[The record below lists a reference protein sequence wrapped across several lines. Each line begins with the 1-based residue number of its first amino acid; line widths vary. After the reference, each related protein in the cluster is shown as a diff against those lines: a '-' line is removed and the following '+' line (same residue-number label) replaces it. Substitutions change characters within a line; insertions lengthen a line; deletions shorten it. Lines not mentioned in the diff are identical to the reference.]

1 MTLINTLTLINR
13 VPPPRVM
20 RTTRLPSCIKDYP
33 PGPLLIP
40 AAVRF
45 VTTRSDGEPS
55 TQALEVTTSGSAV
68 SNAVHASAT
77 PRTGS
82 RGGVLRSYLALTKPR
97 VIELLLVTTIP
108 AMLLAARGVPSP
120 WLIIATLLGGSM
132 AAGSANAL
140 NCVADADID
149 AHMKRTRA
157 RPLVTQEVPIRHA
170 LIFGIVL
177 GVAAFGWLWATTNLL
192 SALLAVTTILFYVFV
207 YTLLL
212 KRRTA
217 QNIIWGGAAGCMPVV
232 IGWSAV
238 TGTVGW
244 PALVMFGVIFF
255 WTPPHTWTLAM
266 KFREDYRRV
275 GVPMLPA
282 VAPPVSVARRIV
294 VFSWLMVAWS
304 LLLVPATS
312 WIYAA
317 VAVLAG
323 GWFVAMAHR
332 LHTAVRRG
340 EVANPMRLFHLSNTY
355 LALVFVAIAVD
366 SVLGWAPLLYQ

>member
-1 MTLINTLTLINR
+1 MA
-13 VPPPRVM
+13 
-20 RTTRLPSCIKDYP
+20 
-33 PGPLLIP
+33 PGARP
-40 AAVRF
+40 
-45 VTTRSDGEPS
+45 
-55 TQALEVTTSGSAV
+55 
-68 SNAVHASAT
+68 
-77 PRTGS
+77 
-82 RGGVLRSYLALTKPR
+82 RGGVLRGYLALTKPR

-120 WLIIATLLGGSM
+120 WLVLATLLGGIM

-149 AHMKRTRA
+149 AQMRRTRA
-157 RPLVTQEVPIRHA
+157 RPLVTHEVPVQHA
-170 LIFGIVL
+170 LVFGIAL
-177 GVAAFGWLWATTNLL
+177 GVASFGWLWATTNLL
-192 SALLAVTTILFYVFV
+192 SALLAVATILFYVFV

-255 WTPPHTWTLAM
+255 WTPPHTWALAM
-266 KFREDYRRV
+266 KFREDYQRA

-282 VAPPVSVARRIV
+282 VASEVSVARRIV

-312 WIYAA
+312 VVYAA

-323 GWFVAMAHR
+323 GWFVVMAHR
-332 LHTAVRRG
+332 LLAAVRRG
-340 EVANPMRLFHLSNTY
+340 LTVHPMRLFHLSNTY

-366 SVLGWAPLLYQ
+366 SVLGWSPLG

>member
-1 MTLINTLTLINR
+1 M
-13 VPPPRVM
+13 
-20 RTTRLPSCIKDYP
+20 SCT
-33 PGPLLIP
+33 
-40 AAVRF
+40 V
-45 VTTRSDGEPS
+45 
-55 TQALEVTTSGSAV
+55 QAP
-68 SNAVHASAT
+68 AT
-77 PRTGS
+77 PRTRH
-82 RGGVLRSYLALTKPR
+82 RGGVLRGYLALTKPR

-108 AMLLAARGVPSP
+108 AMLLAARGVPSL
-120 WLIIATLLGGSM
+120 WLIAATLAGGIM

-149 AHMKRTRA
+149 AQMKRTRA
-157 RPLVTQEVPIRHA
+157 RPLVTHEMPIRHA
-170 LIFGIVL
+170 LIFGIAL
-177 GVAAFGWLWATTNLL
+177 GVASFGWLWATTNLL
-192 SALLAVTTILFYVFV
+192 SALLAVATILFYVFV

-244 PALVMFGVIFF
+244 PALVMFGVIYF
-255 WTPPHTWTLAM
+255 WTPPHTWALAM
-266 KFREDYRRV
+266 KFREDYQRV

-282 VAPPVSVARRIV
+282 VASPVSVSRRIV
-294 VFSWLMVAWS
+294 VFSWLMVGWS
-304 LLLVPATS
+304 LLLVPVTS
-312 WIYAA
+312 WVYAV

-332 LHTAVRRG
+332 LHAAVRRG
-340 EVANPMRLFHLSNTY
+340 AAVNPMRLFHLSNTY

-366 SVLGWAPLLYQ
+366 SVLGWAQLTSAGLI

>member
-1 MTLINTLTLINR
+1 
-13 VPPPRVM
+13 VS
-20 RTTRLPSCIKDYP
+20 TTVQT
-33 PGPLLIP
+33 P
-40 AAVRF
+40 AASR
-45 VTTRSDGEPS
+45 TR
-55 TQALEVTTSGSAV
+55 
-68 SNAVHASAT
+68 
-77 PRTGS
+77 R
-82 RGGVLRSYLALTKPR
+82 RGGALRAYLALTKPR

-108 AMLLAARGVPSP
+108 AMLLAQRGVPSP
-120 WLIIATLLGGSM
+120 WLILATLLGGTM

-149 AHMKRTRA
+149 AKMKRTRT
-157 RPLVTQEVPIRHA
+157 RPLVTHELPPQRA
-170 LIFGIVL
+170 LIFGIAL
-177 GVAAFGWLWATTNLL
+177 GIASFGSLWATTNLL
-192 SALLAVTTILFYVFV
+192 SAVLAVATILFYVLV
-207 YTLLL
+207 YTLVL

-255 WTPPHTWTLAM
+255 WTPPHTWALAM
-266 KFREDYRRV
+266 KFREDYQRV

-282 VAPPVSVARRIV
+282 VASAEYVARQIV
-294 VFSWLMVAWS
+294 LFSWLMVLWS

-312 WIYAA
+312 WVYAA
-317 VAVLAG
+317 VAVFAG

-340 EVANPMRLFHLSNTY
+340 VPTNPMRLFHLSNTY
-355 LALVFVAIAVD
+355 LSVVFVAIAVD
-366 SVLGWAPLLYQ
+366 SVLGGTPLGWPW

>member
-1 MTLINTLTLINR
+1 
-13 VPPPRVM
+13 V
-20 RTTRLPSCIKDYP
+20 SD
-33 PGPLLIP
+33 
-40 AAVRF
+40 AV
-45 VTTRSDGEPS
+45 
-55 TQALEVTTSGSAV
+55 QAPVA
-68 SNAVHASAT
+68 
-77 PRTGS
+77 PRTRHCRS
-82 RGGVLRSYLALTKPR
+82 LLRGYLALTKPR

-108 AMLLAARGVPSP
+108 AMLLAARGVPSL
-120 WLIIATLLGGSM
+120 WLVLATLLGGIM

-149 AHMKRTRA
+149 AQMTRTRS
-157 RPLVTQEVPIRHA
+157 RPLVTHEVPVRHA
-170 LIFGIVL
+170 LIFGITL
-177 GVAAFGWLWATTNLL
+177 GVASFGWLWATTNLV
-192 SALLAVTTILFYVFV
+192 SALLAVATILFYVFI

-244 PALVMFGVIFF
+244 PALAMFGVIFF
-255 WTPPHTWTLAM
+255 WTPPHTWALAM
-266 KFREDYRRV
+266 KFREDYQRV

-282 VAPPVSVARRIV
+282 VASPVSVTRRIV

-304 LLLVPATS
+304 LLLVPVTS
-312 WIYAA
+312 GIYAA

-323 GWFVAMAHR
+323 GWFLVMAHR
-332 LHTAVRRG
+332 LLAAVRRG
-340 EVANPMRLFHLSNTY
+340 LAVNPMRLFHLSNTY

-366 SVLGWAPLLYQ
+366 SVLGWAPPV

>member
-1 MTLINTLTLINR
+1 M
-13 VPPPRVM
+13 
-20 RTTRLPSCIKDYP
+20 
-33 PGPLLIP
+33 
-40 AAVRF
+40 
-45 VTTRSDGEPS
+45 
-55 TQALEVTTSGSAV
+55 
-68 SNAVHASAT
+68 
-77 PRTGS
+77 
-82 RGGVLRSYLALTKPR
+82 LRSYLALTKPR

-108 AMLLAARGVPSP
+108 AMLLAARGAPSP

-149 AHMKRTRA
+149 AKMKRTRA
-157 RPLVTQEVPIRHA
+157 RPLATNEVPIRHA

-177 GVAAFGWLWATTNLL
+177 GVGSFGWLWATTNLL
-192 SALLAVTTILFYVFV
+192 SAVLAVTTILFYVFV

-212 KRRTA
+212 KRRTS

-266 KFREDYRRV
+266 KFREDYQRA

-282 VAPPVSVARRIV
+282 VAPAVSVARRIV
-294 VFSWLMVAWS
+294 LFSWLMVVWS

-312 WIYAA
+312 WVYAA

-332 LHTAVRRG
+332 LLAALRRG
-340 EVANPMRLFHLSNTY
+340 AAVNPMRLFHLSNTY
-355 LALVFVAIAVD
+355 LAVVFVAIAVD
-366 SVLGWAPLLYQ
+366 SVLGWAPLI

>member
-1 MTLINTLTLINR
+1 VTR
-13 VPPPRVM
+13 S
-20 RTTRLPSCIKDYP
+20 TTIVGTARHRD
-33 PGPLLIP
+33 PL
-40 AAVRF
+40 AAVR
-45 VTTRSDGEPS
+45 G
-55 TQALEVTTSGSAV
+55 
-68 SNAVHASAT
+68 
-77 PRTGS
+77 
-82 RGGVLRSYLALTKPR
+82 YIALTKPR

-108 AMLLAARGVPSP
+108 AMLLAGRGVPSP
-120 WLIIATLLGGSM
+120 WLIAATLIGGTM

-149 AHMKRTRA
+149 AQMKRTSA
-157 RPLVTQEVPIRHA
+157 RPLVTRSVPVRHA
-170 LIFGIVL
+170 LVFGVGL
-177 GVAAFGWLWATTNLL
+177 GVAAFGWLWATANLL
-192 SALLAVTTILFYVFV
+192 SAALAVATILFYVFV

-244 PALVMFGVIFF
+244 PAWVMFGVVFF
-255 WTPPHTWTLAM
+255 WTPPHTWALAM
-266 KFREDYRRV
+266 KFRDDYRRV

-282 VAPPVSVARRIV
+282 VAEPAFVSRRIV

-304 LLLVPATS
+304 LLLAPATS

-317 VAVLAG
+317 TAVLAG
-323 GWFVAMAHR
+323 GWFLATAHR
-332 LHTAVRRG
+332 LDNATRRG
-340 EVANPMRLFHLSNTY
+340 EETSPMRLFHLSNTY

-366 SVLGWAPLLYQ
+366 AVVGLAPLGWPFP

>member
-1 MTLINTLTLINR
+1 M
-13 VPPPRVM
+13 
-20 RTTRLPSCIKDYP
+20 S
-33 PGPLLIP
+33 
-40 AAVRF
+40 
-45 VTTRSDGEPS
+45 
-55 TQALEVTTSGSAV
+55 SAV
-68 SNAVHASAT
+68 HVPAV
-77 PRTGS
+77 PRTGR
-82 RGGVLRSYLALTKPR
+82 RGATLRGYFALTKPR

-120 WLIIATLLGGSM
+120 WLVLATLLGGSM

-140 NCVADADID
+140 NCVADVDID
-149 AHMKRTRA
+149 AEMQRTRA
-157 RPLVTQEVPIRHA
+157 RPLVTHEVSLRHA
-170 LIFGIVL
+170 LVFGVAL
-177 GVAAFGWLWATTNLL
+177 AVAAFGWLWVTTNVL
-192 SALLAVTTILFYVFV
+192 SALLAVATILFYVFV

-255 WTPPHTWTLAM
+255 WTPPHTWALVM
-266 KFREDYRRV
+266 KFREDYQRV

-282 VAPPVSVARRIV
+282 VASPVSVTRRIV
-294 VFSWLMVAWS
+294 VFSWLMVACS

-312 WIYAA
+312 WVYGA
-317 VAVLAG
+317 VSVVAG
-323 GWFVAMAHR
+323 GWFLAMAHR
-332 LHTAVRRG
+332 LHAAVRRG
-340 EVANPMRLFHLSNTY
+340 AAVRPMRLFHLSNTY

-366 SVLGWAPLLYQ
+366 SVLGWTPLAPALFGTG